1 MGSIFPASN
10 FRSMKLVK
18 IYPILFFLMLISVIG
33 CMEKQEVKDD
43 AVKKREADSLT
54 AIINDSIMA
63 AQKKDIMETAAQ
75 YPELSVFIELLTAA
89 GIDHLLSDST
99 ANFTLFAPINSCF
112 KSMDQEQFNALK
124 TSLKKKQDLTDLLA
138 QHISS
143 GIYSTAAL
151 QGKSSLL
158 MLSEKELEI
167 TETENLFKISGVT
180 LDTTD
185 VYCSNGVIH
194 IISEVLK

>member
-1 MGSIFPASN
+1 
-10 FRSMKLVK
+10 
-18 IYPILFFLMLISVIG
+18 
-33 CMEKQEVKDD
+33 MEKQEVKDD